1 MRKVQLLLV
10 CLMLSVAAFA
20 ADKVI
25 KLPKPNLN
33 RTGAVMKAL
42 SERHSTREYA
52 SKSLSLSDLSDLLWA
67 ANGINRKESG
77 MRTAPSALNKHCL
90 LYTSPSPRD
99 GLLSRMPS
107 SA

>member
-42 SERHSTREYA
+42 SERHSTALGVLTQENRCFLCQRA
-52 SKSLSLSDLSDLLWA
+52 RDA
-67 ANGINRKESG
+67 AFFICKRKNGERG
-77 MRTAPSALNKHCL
+77 GRG
-90 LYTSPSPRD
+90 R
-99 GLLSRMPS
+99 
-107 SA
+107 